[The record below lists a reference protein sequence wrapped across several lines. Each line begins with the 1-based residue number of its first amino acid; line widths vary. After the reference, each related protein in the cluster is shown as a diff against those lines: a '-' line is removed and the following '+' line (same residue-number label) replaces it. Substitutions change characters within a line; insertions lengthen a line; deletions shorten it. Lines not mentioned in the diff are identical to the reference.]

1 MGYKIGD
8 IVWLQ
13 DGNQQRLAKVVK
25 DGIDNKNRVR
35 VRPEGYPIDLS
46 ITLEKNNRLYI
57 IK

>member
-1 MGYKIGD
+1 MGYKVGD

-25 DGIDNKNRVR
+25 DGIDSKNRVR
-35 VRPEGYPIDLS
+35 VRPENCPIDLS